1 MFDDRTPIYLQIAA
15 RLKQD
20 ILDGTLDEG
29 DQVMSTNQYATY
41 YRINPA
47 TAAKG
52 VHQLVEEGVLHKRR
66 GLGMYVTEG
75 AREKLLAQRRDRFF
89 AEMVDPMAAEASL
102 IGVPLADVVRHLE
115 ELENQKRRMR

>member
-1 MFDDRTPIYLQIAA
+1 MFDDRTPIYQQIAA

>member
-1 MFDDRTPIYLQIAA
+1 MFDDRTPIYQQIAA

-20 ILDGTLDEG
+20 ILDGTLAEG

-89 AEMVDPMAAEASL
+89 TEMVEPMAAEASL

>member
-89 AEMVDPMAAEASL
+89 TEMVDPMAAEASL

>member
-20 ILDGTLDEG
+20 ILDGTLNEG

-89 AEMVDPMAAEASL
+89 TEMVDPMAAEASL

>member
-1 MFDDRTPIYLQIAA
+1 MFDDRTPIYQQIAA

-20 ILDGTLDEG
+20 ILDGTLNEG

-89 AEMVDPMAAEASL
+89 TEMVDPMAAEASL